1 MTFLQ
6 LPADLS
12 PGWLKRSFQ
21 FWFGS
26 LLVYINRVGG
36 AMKAIL
42 IAAAGMLA
50 IMAIAPASAA
60 DIVLP
65 GVSKERPPMPP
76 PPPVIPTYNWTGLY
90 IGGNVGGG
98 WARADFANSATGT
111 AGGVPLPTNTNSG
124 AARAS
129 GIIGGGQ
136 IGFNYEFPAN
146 WVLGMEADIDAAN
159 ITGSVSGC
167 VATAAG
173 VVGSCATNS
182 IRFQDFGTVR
192 GRFGYAFNNVLLY
205 GTGGWA
211 YGERNTTSTVT
222 CAGPGCPVGSS
233 LPFAFNSPS
242 DTIFLSGWTAGAGL
256 EWGFL
261 RNWTLRIEYLHL
273 QFNGVGENF
282 GFTGTVTG
290 VPIVSNVHNTTN
302 NGIDIARVGVSY
314 LFNWERRY

>member
-1 MTFLQ
+1 MRTT
-6 LPADLS
+6 
-12 PGWLKRSFQ
+12 
-21 FWFGS
+21 
-26 LLVYINRVGG
+26 LV
-36 AMKAIL
+36 
-42 IAAAGMLA
+42 AAAGVLA
-50 IMAIAPASAA
+50 IMAVAPANAA

-65 GVSKERPPMPP
+65 QVSKERPLRPL
-76 PPPVIPTYNWTGLY
+76 PPPVVPAYNWTGLY
-90 IGGNVGGG
+90 IGGNLGGG
-98 WARADFANSATGT
+98 WARADFANTATGT

-124 AARAS
+124 TATAS
-129 GIIGGGQ
+129 GLIGGGQ

-146 WVLGMEADIDAAN
+146 WLLGIEADIDAAN
-159 ITGSVSGC
+159 ITGSASGC

-222 CAGPGCPVGSS
+222 CVGAGCPVGPS
-233 LPFAFNSPS
+233 LPFVFNSPS
-242 DTIFLSGWTAGAGL
+242 VSTFLSGWTAGAGV

-261 RNWTLRIEYLHL
+261 PNWTLRAEYLHL

-282 GFTGTVTG
+282 GFTGTTIG

-302 NGIDIARVGVSY
+302 NGIDVARVGVSY
-314 LFNWERRY
+314 LLNWGPRY